1 MPQEAN
7 IYQSSGQVEAGV
19 GNDETASQASYAV
32 FNFQYRN
39 NQCIFVHKRRTFT
52 LSVYSESLGRR
63 CSASSVFGL
72 QVLLNV
78 AGFRFFKLF
87 AALDLR
93 WHPGDGRNEEAEDV
107 PKESQLHIALG
118 VDRCRRIHR
127 HSISF
132 FHKQAVCRA
141 APHLHIGRLPFPPHG
156 FIPLALDFEILY
168 PCGHAGVVKLK
179 TSRICPRKSNF
190 DAL

>member
-1 MPQEAN
+1 M
-7 IYQSSGQVEAGV
+7 
-19 GNDETASQASYAV
+19 GNDETASQASDSV

-39 NQCIFVHKRRTFT
+39 NQCIFVHERRTFT

-72 QVLLNV
+72 QVLLKV
-78 AGFRFFKLF
+78 AGFRFFNLF

-93 WHPGDGRNEEAEDV
+93 LHPGDGSNKVESEKAEDM
-107 PKESQLHIALG
+107 PKESQLHVELG

-132 FHKQAVCRA
+132 LNKQAVCRA

-156 FIPLALDFEILY
+156 FIPLALNFEILY

-179 TSRICPRKSNF
+179 TSRICPRKSNL